1 MQCATRFVAAVRF
14 TVIATVVVSWLAV
27 FASRAN
33 AQTGQNAVYNVSGTT
48 VSSPAFIDASMFPAL
63 GRDFC
68 GVLAYI
74 LNPSHGVMPSVGAVI
89 DARGLPGTTGT
100 SMTCSANPWAGIT
113 SPPPST
119 ILLPAGT
126 IVTSATWILP
136 SNTHLIGEGEATLPG
151 TTPDVSTIQASD
163 TFSTPGPFIQ
173 FGSSSVCGPSQ
184 CSGISV
190 EKLSLDGLGGSFYGI
205 VNGYAGT
212 DRLANRLNDH
222 RKNIAKATTT
232 LNLED
237 FEYRAIVVQT
247 GWQTSA
253 EDYLIHL
260 FKPIWNNE
268 VGISYGFGKHGDDPG
283 TRANLRSPW
292 DTLHPGRDWAHRD
305 PKMKDARPAERI
317 IEDIKQHLAKYPPL
331 ATIDEILRKFL
342 EEMRAVS

>member
-1 MQCATRFVAAVRF
+1 MAATPEKLEQLAAQLKEISESLAAEEPSQLPAPRAKRIRRTITEAYDRLRKVMEDLDPIKHPGFVFDPSNPNVAGRIVGITMIAQDRKPLANVERFYG
-14 TVIATVVVSWLAV
+14 S
-27 FASRAN
+27 
-33 AQTGQNAVYNVSGTT
+33 GVYAIYYNGK
-48 VSSPAFIDASMFPAL
+48 FPAYKAISK
-63 GRDFC
+63 REHPI
-68 GVLAYI
+68 Y
-74 LNPSHGVMPSVGAVI
+74 VGKA
-89 DARGLPGTTGT
+89 D
-100 SMTCSANPWAGIT
+100 
-113 SPPPST
+113 
-119 ILLPAGT
+119 PAD
-126 IVTSATWILP
+126 P
-136 SNTHLIGEGEATLPG
+136 
-151 TTPDVSTIQASD
+151 ASK
-163 TFSTPGPFIQ
+163 TAMEQG
-173 FGSSSVCGPSQ
+173 
-184 CSGISV
+184 
-190 EKLSLDGLGGSFYGI
+190 
-205 VNGYAGT
+205 

-222 RKNIAKATTT
+222 RKNIAKAAST